1 MNTGRRST
9 GLAEIDAL
17 LGGGLENGVII
28 QIYGEPASGKTT
40 ICLLA
45 TVAALRDGMSVLWID
60 TEGFSIERFS
70 QIAGSDAENLA
81 EHLYIY
87 EPENFLRQGVVIED
101 AEVCLKSSSP
111 PVGLIVADSLT
122 ALYRTEAENRQTA
135 LGRLSRQLVKLLGL
149 SRKYNIPVMVTNQVY
164 TDIESEKFRALG
176 GTAFSHLS
184 KVILSLSRDEEK
196 RRMVLEKHRSRPEGD
211 FILFRMSKTGI
222 EPFMP

>member
-1 MNTGRRST
+1 VNTGRRST

>member
-9 GLAEIDAL
+9 GSADIDRL

-45 TVAALRDGMSVLWID
+45 AAATLREGLSVLWID
-60 TEGFSIERFS
+60 TEGFSVERFT
-70 QIAGSDAENLA
+70 QIAGSDAEDLA

-87 EPENFLRQGVVIED
+87 EPEDFLRQGAVIED
-101 AEVCLKSSSP
+101 AEECLKSSKP

-122 ALYRTEAENRQTA
+122 ALYRTEPENRQSA
-135 LGRLSRQLVKLLGL
+135 LGRLSRQLIKLLGL
-149 SRKYNIPVMVTNQVY
+149 SRKYNIPVLVTNQVY
-164 TDIESEKFRALG
+164 TDLDSNKFRALG
-176 GTAFSHLS
+176 GTAFSHIS
-184 KVILSLSRDEEK
+184 KVIISISRDEEK

-211 FILFRMSKTGI
+211 FLRFRMSESGI
-222 EPFMP
+222 EPVTP